1 MRCKLLIISVLALLM
16 AALPASARRFSFGVE
31 GALALNFASYNN
43 MAYRTDMGYRVFDNA
58 VHRETYPIGEVLGMA
73 TANIGKMFRMSL
85 LSGYCGLENGLRMVP
100 VELRG
105 VVVFPQMTSSGS
117 GLYLQAGGGVA
128 FPIQERFNAGALV
141 RGGLGYSV
149 NLNNLAR
156 INFGFTYRMVYF
168 NPVIYDPDTDEIIPP
183 GDIMQNTRFVSSLCL
198 SVSIEI

>member
-1 MRCKLLIISVLALLM
+1 MLILSVLALLLT
-16 AALPASARRFSFGVE
+16 ALPLSARRFSFGVE
-31 GALALNFASYNN
+31 GSVALNFASYNN
-43 MAYRTDMGYRVFDNA
+43 MAYRTDMGYRVFDKA
-58 VHRETYPIGEVLGMA
+58 VHRETYAIGEVLGMA
-73 TANIGKMFRMSL
+73 TANISKMFRMSL

-100 VELRG
+100 IELRG
-105 VVVFPQMTSSGS
+105 IVVFPQMTHSGS

-128 FPIQERFNAGALV
+128 FPIQEIFNAGALV

-183 GDIMQNTRFVSSLCL
+183 HDIMQNTRFVSSFCF
-198 SVSIEI
+198 SISIEI